1 MEGRL
6 PNGHHPTN
14 HCIALGE
21 LQGHNDGTGCLVY
34 AELGLWHEF
43 YLCLL
48 IQLELSHLP
57 YLGLRDNATGSETY
71 QS

>member
-6 PNGHHPTN
+6 LNGHHPTN
-14 HCIALGE
+14 YCIVFGE
-21 LQGHNDGTGCLVY
+21 LQGHNDRTGCLVC

-48 IQLELSHLP
+48 IQLELSHLL
-57 YLGLRDNATGSETY
+57 YLGLRDNATRSEI
-71 QS
+71 